1 MRLSDTF
8 THARVAELKR
18 VLAVRAIIA
27 RLAWRRIV
35 ILIALHT
42 RTFRVLWPAKLSSL
56 VVCFMLFAFHTRYA
70 RVGMTHAPKTII
82 GREAIRVCFAF
93 EIRRGNVT

>member
-18 VLAVRAIIA
+18 LLAVRAIIA

-42 RTFRVLWPAKLSSL
+42 R
-56 VVCFMLFAFHTRYA
+56 YA
-70 RVGMTHAPKTII
+70 SVILK
-82 GREAIRVCFAF
+82 
-93 EIRRGNVT
+93 RRLRIT